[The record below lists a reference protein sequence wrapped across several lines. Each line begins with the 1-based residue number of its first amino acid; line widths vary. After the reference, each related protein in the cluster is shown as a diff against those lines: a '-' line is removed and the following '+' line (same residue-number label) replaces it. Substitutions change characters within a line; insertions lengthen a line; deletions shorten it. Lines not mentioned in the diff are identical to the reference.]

1 MKKEKLI
8 LIGGGGHCKS
18 CIEVI
23 ELENKFDIYGIIE
36 LPHLKD
42 TDILGYPVIG
52 NDSDIP
58 YFIEKGYSFHITM
71 GHMGNANRRQQ
82 IFDLL
87 IENQAKLPSI
97 ISPLA
102 FVSKRSIIGKGSI
115 IMHGSIINADTQIGK
130 NTIIN
135 NKALIEHDTTIKD
148 NCHISTNTTINGNCQ
163 IGNNV
168 FAGSGVITKNG
179 ISITDDVI
187 IGAGTL
193 VIKSIKDSGLYFGLP
208 IKKHA

>member
-23 ELENKFDIYGIIE
+23 ELENKFDIHGVIE
-36 LPHLKD
+36 LPNLID
-42 TDILGYPVIG
+42 TNILGYPVIG

-58 YFIEKGYSFHITM
+58 HLVEKGYSFHITM
-71 GHMGNANRRQQ
+71 GHMGNAIRRQQ
-82 IFDLL
+82 IFEQLVQL
-87 IENQAKLPSI
+87 HAKLPVI

-102 FVSKRSIIGKGSI
+102 FVSKRSTIGSGSI
-115 IMHGSIINADTQIGK
+115 IMHNSIINANASIGN

-135 NKALIEHDTTIKD
+135 NKALVEHDSTIRD
-148 NCHISTNTTINGNCQ
+148 NCHISTNATINGNCQ
-163 IGNNV
+163 IGNNS
-168 FAGSGVITKNG
+168 FIGSGAITKNG
-179 ISITDDVI
+179 ISITDNVI
-187 IGAGTL
+187 IGASAL
-193 VIKSIKDSGLYFGLP
+193 IIKSVNSSGLYYGTP